1 MRGHIMVAALAG
13 MLAIVLMDAAP
24 TLHRQYSL
32 ALATGHEL
40 PWPTAHGALKQEN
53 YKYDRGP
60 LHPQIYQRDPWGHWG
75 SYYGPM
81 IH

>member
-40 PWPTAHGALKQEN
+40 
-53 YKYDRGP
+53 RGR
-60 LHPQIYQRDPWGHWG
+60 QQ
-75 SYYGPM
+75 M
-81 IH
+81 AV